1 MMDWIRG
8 KTGVTQPST
17 TTKAPPPASDVPVAD
32 RLRTQIRAIGLK
44 IQQKQSA
51 YDEAGEELERS
62 IQASKRAVAPAMKTQ
77 AMQQGK
83 EALHQQQ
90 EAQKAIETLKQER
103 RQLESQLELLDKA
116 QSNVAKAQTIRDGAA
131 ELQAHTDTMEQM
143 DLVGAAVD
151 MRRAASQVKRDSE
164 MLRTAIPLDEPT
176 ADNDVDAQWAAL
188 VAAQSATPETTVD
201 VIPRVDP
208 ERTEVPPRRM
218 ETEPK

>member
-1 MMDWIRG
+1 MDWIRRQIG
-8 KTGVTQPST
+8 PST
-17 TTKAPPPASDVPVAD
+17 STPATKAPPPASDVPVAD
-32 RLRTQIRAIGLK
+32 RLRTQIRAIGFK

-51 YDEAGEELERS
+51 YDEAGKELETHRTAFRVAQTKNNKDRAEK
-62 IQASKRAVAPAMKTQ
+62 QA
-77 AMQQGK
+77 K

-143 DLVGAAVD
+143 DVRGAAVD
-151 MRRAASQVKRDSE
+151 MRRAASQVNRDSE

-188 VAAQSATPETTVD
+188 VAAQSDTPETTD
-201 VIPRVDP
+201 VIPHVDP
-208 ERTEVPPRRM
+208 ERAEVPTRRM
-218 ETEPK
+218 ATEPK